1 MKLMIKRLK
10 SPQEK
15 KALSYA
21 KDCRNT
27 YGENDKSSRKNVA
40 LRKANINCAYR
51 SKINAVLKVAD
62 GKVDLAETESIE
74 HKVKIVKKDKWK
86 KSPDMPLREFVERQ
100 LEKRINRVGSGKTA
114 RQEIDEIVSY
124 FKFDIEQSED
134 SLWIAKVVGLEQ
146 FTGKADNAERAIEKV
161 RYIAKA
167 AIENALGFDV
177 KILIDGNLIKPVL
190 EAE

>member
-1 MKLMIKRLK
+1 MIKRLK